1 MQIPLLSQM
10 AAKSNQKLLYEN
22 ELKDSHQSI
31 YTLVEI
37 PNFCSKKVRL
47 EEIEKLQKAQKL
59 YLKLTLETRF

>member
-37 PNFCSKKVRL
+37 PNFCSKNT
-47 EEIEKLQKAQKL
+47 EKTFSTKRDLMTEKID
-59 YLKLTLETRF
+59 ENVH

>member
-37 PNFCSKKVRL
+37 PNFCSQKVRL
-47 EEIEKLQKAQKL
+47 EEIEKLQKPQKL

>member
-37 PNFCSKKVRL
+37 PNFCSQKVRL
-47 EEIEKLQKAQKL
+47 EEIEKLQKAEKL